1 MFYAAIE
8 SRLRMAKMRH
18 NRIARVMSRARH
30 IFALV
35 TTFGLARNRE
45 KRAVRRRWRKFQNW
59 WLHTLEQLC
68 THGLWSP
75 VSDQCFSNLTPDE
88 ANRFDFAFGLC
99 TRCLPLC
106 VKWAEPRAAFLRRIH
121 RKINAQI
128 IPCRKTH
135 FCPSCFASLSANQYR
150 KFKEVVNDLIQS
162 AADISVTTH
171 VAAVFV
177 PATVLYD
184 KNLQQDAY
192 LRENIGALRREITRA
207 KVLRQQL
214 HKRLQ
219 RNTLGS
225 FWRLIA
231 VPLADGWRL
240 ETRWVVLHR
249 TDSVA
254 PIVDAADSVVR
265 FHNVISLEYATW
277 RERFSSSDLDDT
289 LSDAL
294 ARFAKY
300 PVALIRGDVDLIAA
314 WLNASAKTKLV
325 LGTGL
330 LQQAGSS
337 LIGHYKKRDR
347 RDRRSHAYRRHRRAG
362 QTKEA
367 QDERPSSA
375 EV

>member
-8 SRLRMAKMRH
+8 SRLRMAKMRQY
-18 NRIARVMSRARH
+18 RIARVMSRARH

-45 KRAVRRRWRKFQNW
+45 KRAVRRRWRKFQGW

-75 VSDQCFSNLTPDE
+75 VSDQS
-88 ANRFDFAFGLC
+88 
-99 TRCLPLC
+99 
-106 VKWAEPRAAFLRRIH
+106 RASFVRRLR

-162 AADISVTTH
+162 HAVVSVTAH
-171 VAAVFV
+171 VSAVFI
-177 PATVLYD
+177 PATTLYD
-184 KNLQQDAY
+184 KNLQQDEY
-192 LRENIGALRREITRA
+192 LRENIGALRQAITHA
-207 KVLRQQL
+207 KNLRQKL

-225 FWRLIA
+225 FWRIIA
-231 VPLADGWRL
+231 VPMPDGWRL

-249 TDSVA
+249 SDTA
-254 PIVDAADSVVR
+254 PPIEDTADSHVR
-265 FHNVISLEYATW
+265 FHKTVALEYSTW
-277 RERFSSSDLDDT
+277 VERFSTGDLDDT
-289 LSDAL
+289 LADVL

-300 PVALIRGDVDLIAA
+300 PVSLIRGDVDIIAA
-314 WLNASAKTKLV
+314 WLNASARTKVL

-330 LQQAGSS
+330 LKQAGPS
-337 LIGHYKKRDR
+337 LTGHYKNRDKRTR
-347 RDRRSHAYRRHRRAG
+347 RARAYRRRRLAG
-362 QTKEA
+362 QTT
-367 QDERPSSA
+367 QTRNT
-375 EV
+375 

>member
-8 SRLRMAKMRH
+8 SRLRMAKMRQ

-45 KRAVRRRWRKFQNW
+45 KRAVRRRWRKFQGW

-88 ANRFDFAFGLC
+88 SNRFDFAFGLC

-106 VKWAEPRAAFLRRIH
+106 VKWVESRASFVRRLR

-162 AADISVTTH
+162 HAVVSVTAH
-171 VAAVFV
+171 VSAVFI
-177 PATVLYD
+177 PATTLYD
-184 KNLQQDAY
+184 KNLQQDEY
-192 LRENIGALRREITRA
+192 LRENIGALRQAITHA
-207 KVLRQQL
+207 KNLRQKL

-225 FWRLIA
+225 FWRIIA
-231 VPLADGWRL
+231 VPMPDGWRL

-249 TDSVA
+249 SDTA
-254 PIVDAADSVVR
+254 PPIEDTADSHVR
-265 FHNVISLEYATW
+265 FHKTVALEYSTW
-277 RERFSSSDLDDT
+277 VERFSTGDLDDT
-289 LSDAL
+289 LADVL

-300 PVALIRGDVDLIAA
+300 PVSLIRGDVDIIAA
-314 WLNASAKTKLV
+314 WLNASARTKVL

-330 LQQAGSS
+330 LKQAGPS
-337 LIGHYKKRDR
+337 LTGHYKNRDKRTR
-347 RDRRSHAYRRHRRAG
+347 RARAYRRRRLAG
-362 QTKEA
+362 QTT
-367 QDERPSSA
+367 QTRNT
-375 EV
+375 